1 MRNSKKWVRLDWQT
15 GRKTY
20 AETGVGKGALTY
32 ADGML
37 YTLSIDRL
45 MGLVKPTTTRFE
57 LVSSFEIPKGGKGK
71 SWAHPV
77 VCNGRLYIRHGEFLY
92 AYKVR

>member
-1 MRNSKKWVRLDWQT
+1 MDKC
-15 GRKTY
+15 
-20 AETGVGKGALTY
+20 VGKVSLTY

-37 YTLSIDRL
+37 YTLSIDGV
-45 MGLVKPTTTRFE
+45 MGLVRPTPIGHK

-77 VCNGRLYIRHGEFLY
+77 VCGGRLYIHHGEFLY
-92 AYKVR
+92 AYSLK